1 MKRNNIPLKEK
12 YALTVPEASQYYN
25 IGPRRLRLMADQH
38 LGDFAVFS
46 GNKYLILREKFEE
59 FLKQTSSI

>member
-1 MKRNNIPLKEK
+1 
-12 YALTVPEASQYYN
+12 
-25 IGPRRLRLMADQH
+25 MADQH